1 MAEGRLMPKPHL
13 GAISDW
19 RFSIAKKGFVVFGV
33 FDEASKKAKHAM
45 YGHTSRVLFHNEA
58 TGEIET
64 LNSRYTL
71 TTPAALSRSQTG

>member
-1 MAEGRLMPKPHL
+1 MPAKPHL
-13 GAISDW
+13 GQISDW
-19 RFSIAKKGFVVFGV
+19 RFSVAKKGFVVFGV
-33 FDEASKKAKHAM
+33 FVDATKKSKNPLTQL

-71 TTPAALSRSQTG
+71 TTPAEVPMSQRL